1 MMVVSQ
7 NIFPPCLHLSP
18 FLRLTNSYEGS
29 PVLGVGS
36 ELIPG
41 LDHVLAEV
49 LVVGQLLP
57 LEPELLG
64 GDIVVQQQLCSHG

>member
-36 ELIPG
+36 ELVPG

-49 LVVGQLLP
+49 LVVG
-57 LEPELLG
+57 
-64 GDIVVQQQLCSHG
+64 